1 MFYKKNLFLFA
12 QLFQIASKAQPVIS
26 HINNCRHSALQRYN
40 KKMQAGNN
48 WRVPKI
54 VGRC

>member
-48 WRVPKI
+48 FPKK
-54 VGRC
+54 GKK